1 MMPNSSQQKWLDLL
15 KAPGFPIDFP
25 EEDAYR
31 AACIGAVMLLFE
43 AGDCDG
49 LTDAVRN
56 ASAPESRARALSA
69 LESLALANLPVSAQ
83 AVHHLYELAVL
94 DGIPEAGK
102 FLKKSGLQDED
113 QGWNSARMLLF
124 EQKNQLLKADP
135 GPEHLTGLYLRG
147 DIPERF
153 RLMELGKKILP
164 HWALLMRFFDEPTL
178 PRRLD
183 IEENYRSFSPDE
195 RKLLTFC
202 VGKEPSVSS
211 LPADLL
217 LSYDDEFLSA
227 LCVENGLLPSDPAKH
242 ALFYFL
248 SGQWE
253 KYYASDSDYRAIRI
267 AYESKSP
274 LLQRRLIAVSRDSG
288 NNAWLREVNS
298 NSENLPH
305 GGTLSDQH
313 LLAASLIEQQQW
325 PRLWDLLPNLPLLC
339 MPPVCK
345 ALSAAGFSPVQADEK
360 AFFQELCAKISA
372 CDRLSLIPVRERLGE
387 GLGTAIDL
395 CAGGPYTAVL
405 FADKKILLWDRR
417 DPFAAPLRISS
428 NHFSF
433 RRAVISRDGKYL
445 SADCG
450 KDGITVFSL
459 PGGQA
464 VKTVSLGGTLLSG
477 LFLQPDDRRLIVLL
491 QNGKG
496 LVYSFPGGTE
506 LHQFDL
512 GLKDCIRSAYDAEGS
527 CLCGLTAEGECAA
540 YDLSARRPLNAV
552 SMHERILSAPEHI
565 ASHRL
570 PYLSRE
576 ERLSVMNLLS
586 GKPVLEKIDLS
597 GKNVRRVIPIAEG
610 ELYALGTLDG
620 NVLIFDP
627 VTKES
632 AAVLSFGSRSAVT
645 GLCYDEAE
653 KTLYGCN
660 SAGTVRSWDLSL
672 FSDMIRVLPLTQLPG
687 MNRIDEFVKN
697 NPETGVKAAAE
708 WLKTVVAWRRR
719 FDIEIEF

>member
-1 MMPNSSQQKWLDLL
+1 MMSDNIHAKWLDLL
-15 KAPGFPIDFP
+15 KAPGFPADYS

-49 LTDAVRN
+49 LMDTVRN
-56 ASAPESRARALSA
+56 ASAPESRGRALAA
-69 LESLALANLPVSAQ
+69 LESLALPESPVSSQ
-83 AVHHLYELAVL
+83 AVHLLHELAVL
-94 DGIPEAGK
+94 DGIPEAGR
-102 FLKKSGLQDED
+102 FLKKSGLQDKD

-135 GPEHLTGLYLRG
+135 GPEQLTKLYLHS
-147 DIPERF
+147 DIAERF
-153 RLMELGKKILP
+153 RLMELGKKLLP

-178 PRRLD
+178 PHRLD

-202 VGKEPSVSS
+202 VGKEIPVSS

-217 LSYDDEFLSA
+217 LEHDDEFLSA
-227 LCVENGLLPSDPAKH
+227 LCVENGLLPSDPAKL

-253 KYYASDSDYRAIRI
+253 KYYASDSDYRSIRI
-267 AYESKSP
+267 AYEGKNAV
-274 LLQRRLIAVSRDSG
+274 LQRRLITVSRDSG
-288 NNAWLREVNS
+288 NNAWLREINS
-298 NSENLPH
+298 SSESLPH

-313 LLAASLIEQQQW
+313 LLAESLIEQQQW
-325 PRLWDLLPNLPLLC
+325 PRLWNLLPNLPLLC

-360 AFFQELCAKISA
+360 AFFQDLCAKISA
-372 CDRLSLIPVRERLGE
+372 CEGLSPVPVRERLGE
-387 GLGTAIDL
+387 GLGTAIDI
-395 CAGGPYTAVL
+395 CVGGPYAAVL

-417 DPFAAPLRISS
+417 DTLTVPLRISS
-428 NHFSF
+428 NHLSF

-445 SADCG
+445 CADCG

-464 VKTVSLGGTLLSG
+464 VKTISTGGTLLSG
-477 LFLQPDDRRLIVLL
+477 LFLQPDDRRLNVLL

-496 LVYSFPGGTE
+496 FVYSFPGGTE
-506 LHQFDL
+506 LHHFDL
-512 GLKDCIRSAYDAEGS
+512 GLRDCIRSACDAEGG
-527 CLCGLTAEGECAA
+527 CLCGLTAEGECTS
-540 YDLSARRPLNAV
+540 YDLRARRLLNTV
-552 SMHERILSAPEHI
+552 SLHEMILSAPEHI
-565 ASHRL
+565 TSHRL
-570 PYLSRE
+570 PYLSRD
-576 ERLSVMNLLS
+576 ERLSVLNLFS
-586 GKPVLEKIDLS
+586 GKPVLGKIDLRE
-597 GKNVRRVIPIAEG
+597 KNVRRVIPIAEG

-620 NVLIFDP
+620 KVLIFDP
-627 VTKES
+627 FTEDS
-632 AAVLSFGSRSAVT
+632 AAVLSFGIKSAVS
-645 GLCYDEAE
+645 GLWYDEAE

-660 SAGTVRSWDLSL
+660 SAGTVRSWDLGL

-687 MNRIDEFVKN
+687 MNRIDEFVKKY
-697 NPETGVKAAAE
+697 PAPGVKAAAE
-708 WLKTVVAWRRR
+708 WLKTVIAWRRR

>member
-1 MMPNSSQQKWLDLL
+1 MPDNSQKKWLNLL
-15 KAPGFPIDFP
+15 NAPGFPINFP

-49 LTDAVRN
+49 LTDSVRN
-56 ASAPESRARALSA
+56 ASAPESRGRALSA
-69 LESLALANLPVSAQ
+69 LESLALPDSPVSAQ
-83 AVHHLYELAVL
+83 AVHRLHELAVL
-94 DGIPEAGK
+94 DGIPEAGR
-102 FLKKSGLQDED
+102 FLKKSGLQDEAP
-113 QGWNSARMLLF
+113 GWNSARMLLF
-124 EQKNQLLKADP
+124 EQKKELLKADP
-135 GPEHLTGLYLRG
+135 GPEHLTELYLCG

-178 PRRLD
+178 PHRLD

-202 VGKEPSVSS
+202 VGEDPSVSS

-217 LSYDDEFLSA
+217 LTYDDDFLSA
-227 LCVENGLLPSDPAKH
+227 LCVENGLLPSDPSQH

-253 KYYASDSDYRAIRI
+253 KYYASDSDYRSIRI
-267 AYESKSP
+267 AYEGKNAV
-274 LLQRRLIAVSRDSG
+274 LQRRLIAVSRDSG
-288 NNAWLREVNS
+288 NNAWLREINS
-298 NSENLPH
+298 SSENLPH

-339 MPPVCK
+339 MPTVCE
-345 ALSAAGFSPVQADEK
+345 ALSAAGFSPLQADEK
-360 AFFQELCAKISA
+360 TFFQELCSKISA
-372 CDRLSLIPVRERLGE
+372 CGGLSPIPVRERLGE
-387 GLGTAIDL
+387 GFGTAIDL
-395 CAGGPYTAVL
+395 CAGGPYIAVL

-417 DPFAAPLRISS
+417 DTFAAPLRISS
-428 NHFSF
+428 THLSF
-433 RRAVISRDGKYL
+433 RRAVISGDGKYL
-445 SADCG
+445 CVDCG

-464 VKTVSLGGTLLSG
+464 VKTVSLGGSLPSG
-477 LFLQPDDRRLIVLL
+477 LFLQPDNRRLIVLL
-491 QNGKG
+491 QSGKG
-496 LVYSFPGGTE
+496 FVYSFPGGTE
-506 LHQFDL
+506 LYHFDL
-512 GLKDCIRSAYDAEGS
+512 ELKDCIRSAYDADGA
-527 CLCGLTAEGECAA
+527 CVCGLDTDGNCAA
-540 YDLSARRPLNAV
+540 YDLNTRRPLNAV
-552 SMHERILSAPEHI
+552 SLKENILSSSEHI
-565 ASHRL
+565 ASYRL

-576 ERLSVMNLLS
+576 ERLSVLNLLS

-597 GKNVRRVIPIAEG
+597 GQNVRRIIPISTG
-610 ELYALGTLDG
+610 QLFALGTLDG
-620 NVLIFDP
+620 KVLIFDP
-627 VTKES
+627 FTKDN
-632 AAVLSFGSRSAVT
+632 AAVLSFGSKAAVT
-645 GLCYDEAE
+645 GLWYDEIG

-660 SAGTVRSWDLSL
+660 SAGTVRSWNLGL

-687 MNRIDEFVKN
+687 MNRIDDFVKKY
-697 NPETGVKAAAE
+697 PEPGVKAAAE
-708 WLKTVVAWRRR
+708 WLKTVIAWRRR